1 MLTVSLFETVLLSQ
15 VTSHH
20 RIINETL
27 TTRGAIVAESQIKHI
42 AVIGAGTMGVGI
54 AQGFLLAGRTV
65 TIIDV
70 SADALERC
78 KTQLQQNIQSFIH
91 HKLTT
96 HSIEKVLEDVTFLQC
111 DITDI
116 PLDNIDMYVESLP
129 EIEELKRS
137 LFKQLCNTNE
147 RVILATNTSSMTV
160 SRICNE
166 LPAQHRM
173 IGLHYFNPAHIIPA
187 VEVHKGPL
195 TSQQTIDTTLSL
207 MKAIGKQPVLVQKE
221 VPGFIINRLTGAM
234 EREIDFLL
242 DEGVVSPEDLDIAV
256 KASYGFR
263 LATLGPMEAED
274 MIGLDTAARA
284 SANIFPTLSNAHLPS
299 KQLLEKVAN
308 NELGIKSGI
317 GWYDYRSSRST
328 EVLANNN
335 EKLLKQLSLFLAQQS
350 QGK

>member
-1 MLTVSLFETVLLSQ
+1 MVE
-15 VTSHH
+15 
-20 RIINETL
+20 NK
-27 TTRGAIVAESQIKHI
+27 IKHI

-54 AQGFLLAGRTV
+54 AQGFLLAGRKV

-70 SADALERC
+70 SAQALERC
-78 KTQLQQNIQSFIH
+78 KTQLHQNIQSFIH
-91 HKLTT
+91 HQLT
-96 HSIEKVLEDVTFLQC
+96 SVCIESALANVEFLQC
-111 DITDI
+111 NINDV
-116 PLDNIDMYVESLP
+116 PLSGIDMYVESLP

-137 LFKQLCNTNE
+137 LFKQLCKTPE
-147 RVILATNTSSMTV
+147 SVILATNTSSMTV
-160 SRICNE
+160 STICNA
-166 LPAQHRM
+166 LPTQERM

-195 TSQQTIDTTLSL
+195 TSQHTIETTLSL
-207 MKAIGKQPVLVQKE
+207 MKAVGKQPVLVQKE

-299 KQLLEKVAN
+299 KKLLEKVSK
-308 NELGIKSGI
+308 NELGIKAGI
-317 GWYDYRSSRST
+317 GWYDYRDSHSS
-328 EVLANNN
+328 EVLAKNN
-335 EKLLKQLSLFLAQQS
+335 EKLLKQLSLFLAQQP
-350 QGK
+350 QAK